1 MNNIFA
7 TRCVTEYFDIKR
19 PNSYMELGKYITK
32 NLIDMNINDYTP
44 VVLCIGTDRATGDCL
59 GPLVGEQLINYSPNF
74 NVLGTLSYPVHA
86 LNLRQAISL
95 INKEVRNP
103 FVIAVDAAL
112 GMRSHV
118 GYISVSNCPMA
129 PGKGVNKNLPAIG
142 NISITGIVNMLSRN
156 PSLLQSTRLHTVK
169 LLADCIADALKYSID
184 YLEDF

>member
-1 MNNIFA
+1 MTNTLTNKCI
-7 TRCVTEYFDIKR
+7 TEYFGVNND
-19 PNSYMELGKYITK
+19 NSYIELGRYITK
-32 NLIDMNINDYTP
+32 NLIELNINAYNP
-44 VVLCIGTDRATGDCL
+44 VILCIGTDRATGDCL
-59 GPLVGEQLINYSPNF
+59 GPLVGEQLLNYSTDF

-86 LNLRQAISL
+86 LNLRQAIRL
-95 INKEVRNP
+95 INSEIRNP

-112 GMRSHV
+112 GIRSHV
-118 GYISVSNCPMA
+118 GYISVSNCPIA

-169 LLADCIADALKYSID
+169 TLADCIANALKYSID

>member
-1 MNNIFA
+1 MINIPVK
-7 TRCVTEYFDIKR
+7 RCVTEYFSAG
-19 PNSYMELGKYITK
+19 NSGSYVQLGKYITK
-32 NLIDMNINDYTP
+32 NLIELNINDYTP
-44 VVLCIGTDRATGDCL
+44 VILCIGTDRATGDCL
-59 GPLVGEQLINYSPNF
+59 GPLVGEQLLNYNNNF
-74 NVLGTLSYPVHA
+74 NVLGTLSFPVHA

-95 INKEVRNP
+95 IHSEISNP

-112 GMRSHV
+112 GSRSHV
-118 GYISVSNCPMA
+118 GYISVSNCPIA

-169 LLADCIADALKYSID
+169 VLADCIADALKYSID